1 MVTRLKEV
9 DAVMVGLGWTGAI
22 AARELTKAGLNVVGL
37 ERGPDRIPSEDFGLT
52 TLRDELRYVQRLE
65 LMQDNSL
72 DTITFRKCR
81 QRAGTAD
88 PPFRRLP
95 AGRRGRR
102 HRHPLG
108 GAALAQSTDGL
119 PHSQRAH
126 GEVRRQGHC
135 RRYDDP
141 GLAGQLRGARAVL
154 R

>member
-1 MVTRLKEV
+1 
-9 DAVMVGLGWTGAI
+9 MVGMGWTGAI

-108 GAALAQSTDGL
+108 GAALALPADGL
-119 PHSQRAH
+119 SHQERDH
-126 GEVRRQGHC
+126 GEIRRQGDPGHH
-135 RRYDDP
+135 DHP
-141 GLAGQLRGARAVL
+141 GLAGEL
-154 R
+154 